1 MSDSRPRECRDT
13 GSLPPDGECS
23 RHLAENLY
31 VRAVKRLLYLSLVVW
46 SLAFRKV
53 LETVTGIRLK
63 KIRIDSR
70 MVETKGA
77 GDWVSRVLEI
87 YTRANFS

>member
-1 MSDSRPRECRDT
+1 MSDSRESRDT
-13 GSLPPDGECS
+13 GSLPPDGECT

-53 LETVTGIRLK
+53 LETVTGVRLK

-77 GDWVSRVLEI
+77 GDWVSRVL
-87 YTRANFS
+87 